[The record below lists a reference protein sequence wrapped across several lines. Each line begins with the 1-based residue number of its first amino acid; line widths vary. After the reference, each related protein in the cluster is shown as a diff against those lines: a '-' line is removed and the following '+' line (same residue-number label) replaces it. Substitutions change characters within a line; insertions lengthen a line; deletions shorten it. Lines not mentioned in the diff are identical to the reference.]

1 MSDVINRYEDKRMDK
16 LEKTIDD
23 IKEDLGEV
31 KQKIF
36 NGFSHS
42 IKSTEDKVNY
52 IDQHNTI
59 EHKEL
64 KESLKDLSKKFDKM
78 LWLWASGS
86 ISIVVGVI
94 IVLIKGA
101 L

>member
-16 LEKTIDD
+16 LEKTIDN
-23 IKEDLGEV
+23 IKDDLGQV

-42 IKSTEDKVNY
+42 IASTEDKVNY
-52 IDQHNTI
+52 IDERNTV

-64 KESLKDLSKKFDKM
+64 KESIKDLSIKFDKM

-86 ISIVVGVI
+86 ISIIVGVVI
-94 IVLIKGA
+94 FLIRG
-101 L
+101 LF